1 MLTRRMQI
9 QAIADHLAGV
19 NKQRVIAAQKFAEPW
34 RSCWLAMQDGKNLVD
49 ALAGYSEKERTEII
63 NAILNAVPGKGSMT
77 FQTLEELAAGMRPVR
92 WLWRPWIPVGML
104 TLLGAVPGA
113 GKSYVAL
120 DLANRIIGNG
130 RWPDGTP
137 IEDGG
142 RPVIYVDAENVPQLL
157 NERAVAWN
165 MNRRLI
171 YLMLPEPNTLI
182 DFSNQEDRDR
192 LVEMMH
198 ATQPALVVI
207 DSLSSI
213 TSKGENNVDDVRSVL
228 GFLSS
233 VAGEFEVGML
243 LIHHLRKR
251 QPLPLIDDLTADDF
265 RGSGHIIAMARS
277 VLGLNIVKT
286 GPDADRNGP
295 RKLDLVKTNLAM
307 YPNPLGCEFVPLH
320 PSGVFLKWGPPPQ
333 RYEEPTQGDQVAT
346 WLLSLLRESDEPVK
360 PADVIE
366 AGLELGYS
374 ESAIYRARKNLE
386 GKIVNTAGR
395 RSPDNMWALSEG
407 QP

>member
-9 QAIADHLAGV
+9 QAVADYLAGV
-19 NKQRVIAAQKFAEPW
+19 NKQRVIAAPKFAEPW
-34 RSCWLAMQDGKNLVD
+34 RTCWRALQDGKSLVE
-49 ALAGYSEKERTEII
+49 ALAGYSEKERQEII
-63 NAILNAVPGKGSMT
+63 NAILGAVPGGGLQT
-77 FQTLEELAAGMRPVR
+77 YQTLEELAATMKPVR
-92 WLWRPWIPVGML
+92 WLWRPWIPIGML

-130 RWPDGTP
+130 RWPDNTQ

-157 NERAVAWN
+157 NERAMAWN

-182 DFSNQEDRDR
+182 DFSNQVDRDR

-213 TSKGENNVDDVRSVL
+213 TSRGENNVDDVRSVL

-307 YPNPLGCEFVPLH
+307 YPDPLGCEFVPLH
-320 PSGVFLKWGPPPQ
+320 PSGVFLKWGKPPQ

-346 WLLSLLRESDEPVK
+346 WLLQLLADSEEPVK
-360 PADVIE
+360 PSDVIE
-366 AGLELGYS
+366 TGLELGYS
-374 ESAIYRARKNLE
+374 ESAIYRARKILE

-395 RSPDNMWALSEG
+395 RSPDNMWALASAN
-407 QP
+407 P